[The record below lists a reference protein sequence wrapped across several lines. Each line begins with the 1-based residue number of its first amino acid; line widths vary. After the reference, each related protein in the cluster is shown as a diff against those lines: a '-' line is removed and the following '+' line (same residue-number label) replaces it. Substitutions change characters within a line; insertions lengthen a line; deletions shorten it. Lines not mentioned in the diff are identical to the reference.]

1 MDPVIR
7 VICLIVLTGALS
19 RNHLDV
25 FLFCTFIVVSL
36 HIVTRHLFITSHLKL
51 INRMR
56 WFFLALM
63 IMYFWFTPG
72 TPALN
77 MAWSPT
83 VEGLEQGGLRAGS
96 LILVIIAIN
105 LMIQTT
111 PKEQILGALY
121 WILAPFKLAGLPRD
135 KFMLRMT
142 LTLETLSELQ
152 PVIEQRKEQAG
163 TTLQGRFKNII
174 NSTSDIFNTIIHKA
188 ENEPERSVTIPLTA
202 SPPVVQWLFPFMF
215 LFSII
220 LIYVY

>member
-1 MDPVIR
+1 
-7 VICLIVLTGALS
+7 
-19 RNHLDV
+19 
-25 FLFCTFIVVSL
+25 
-36 HIVTRHLFITSHLKL
+36 
-51 INRMR
+51 
-56 WFFLALM
+56 
-63 IMYFWFTPG
+63 
-72 TPALN
+72 
-77 MAWSPT
+77 
-83 VEGLEQGGLRAGS
+83 
-96 LILVIIAIN
+96 
-105 LMIQTT
+105 MIQTT

-152 PVIEQRKEQAG
+152 PVIEQRKEQAS

-188 ENEPERSVTIPLTA
+188 ENAPERSVTIPLTA
-202 SPPVVQWLFPFMF
+202 SPPVVQWLFPVMF